1 MKNKKIL
8 IIALFLIL
16 FCLLG
21 YSKSFASSIDT
32 ISFTASSSFSNDE
45 KREYT
50 NIKLPD
56 GVGKY
61 FVIDIDSN
69 DYVDCFCSD
78 NQIIMSEDCF
88 LYSVGLRRFN
98 CTLKDFINNTGW
110 RRASV
115 NGDYS
120 YCNYIDLSG
129 NNGQPVKV
137 FTASNNI
144 LNADGTI
151 FFRLAPQVQGIVAQ
165 QVETVKMSQ
174 VLAEIITLLPLILVV
189 MVSLVGLRK
198 GLKMLVTFLRQS

>member
-78 NQIIMSEDCF
+78 NQITMSEDGF

-98 CTLKDFINNTGW
+98 CNLKDFINNAGW

-129 NNGQPVKV
+129 NNGQPAKIL
-137 FTASNNI
+137 TASNNI

-151 FFRLAPQVQGIVAQ
+151 FFPKTPLENGIVAQ
-165 QVETVKMSQ
+165 AVEKVEMSQ
-174 VLAEIITLLPLILVV
+174 IMTE
-189 MVSLVGLRK
+189 LVGLVPLVIGLLVLAIGLRK
-198 GLKMLVTFLRQS
+198 ALMAFWKVLKAS